1 MSSSDIHK
9 PATVAAPGRWPVESL
24 ETRILDNLADGILA
38 LDHEWRIV
46 AFNAAAERLTGY
58 TRDQAVGKFCY
69 ELLRSTRCGDACP
82 VRLAMQTGEP
92 QRNVLI
98 SARHRKGHRCW
109 LCISASPV
117 RDEEGRIIGGLEILR
132 EAACIHDSCCETDQ
146 EADGAGACEHAERAR
161 LIREAEVG
169 YSRPSHR
176 AILSAELRP
185 EDPEGRTAEAEKL
198 MGLLQAHGWNRQRT
212 ADALGIS
219 RSTLWRRM
227 KEFGL
232 ID

>member
-1 MSSSDIHK
+1 MSTASNK
-9 PATVAAPGRWPVESL
+9 PTIGDAAVWSGQTI

-38 LDHEWRIV
+38 IDLDWRIV
-46 AFNAAAERLTGY
+46 AVNAAAERLTGY
-58 TRDQAVGKFCY
+58 SRQEAIGKHCY
-69 ELLRSTRCGDACP
+69 DLLRTTRCGDACP
-82 VRLAMQTGEP
+82 VRLAIQTEAP

-98 SARHRKGHRCW
+98 SARHRHGQRCW

-117 RDEEGRIIGGLEILR
+117 LDDQGQVIGGLEILR
-132 EAACIHDSCCETDQ
+132 EAACIRSACCET
-146 EADGAGACEHAERAR
+146 EHEVEGAGACEHAERAR
-161 LIREAEVG
+161 IIREAEG
-169 YSRPSHR
+169 GHARPSHR

-198 MGLLQAHGWNRQRT
+198 MGLLQAHGWNRQKT
-212 ADALGIS
+212 AESLGIS

>member
-1 MSSSDIHK
+1 MTDK
-9 PATVAAPGRWPVESL
+9 PTPTKAGGTWPTEAIDAL
-24 ETRILDNLADGILA
+24 ILDNLSDGILA
-38 LDHEWRIV
+38 LDCKWRIV
-46 AFNAAAERLTGY
+46 AMNGAAERLTGFS
-58 TRDQAVGKFCY
+58 REQAVGRHCY
-69 ELLRSTRCGDACP
+69 DLLRTTRCGDNCP
-82 VRLAMQTGEP
+82 VRVAMQTGQP

-98 SARHRKGHRCW
+98 SARHRHGHRCW

-117 RDEEGRIIGGLEILR
+117 HNEHDQVIGGLEILR
-132 EAACIHDSCCETDQ
+132 EAACIHDTCCET
-146 EADGAGACEHAERAR
+146 EHEIEGAGACEHAERAR
-161 LIREAEVG
+161 VIRESEAG
-169 YSRPSHR
+169 HSRPSHR
-176 AILSAELRP
+176 AILSAEIVP

-212 ADALGIS
+212 AESLGIS